1 MSNAADAKVT
11 TEKLLADLQSVVRD
25 SEALL
30 KATAGLAGD
39 KVQEVRARAEDSIKQ
54 ARDRIHSVENE
65 AVRRAREM
73 AGAAETYVRENPWQ
87 SLGIAAGVGML
98 VGLLLS
104 RRS

>member
-1 MSNAADAKVT
+1 VTAD
-11 TEKLLADLQSVVRD
+11 KLLADLQAVVRD

-30 KATAGLAGD
+30 KATAGFAGD
-39 KVQEVRARAEDSIKQ
+39 KVQEVRARAEDSIKH
-54 ARDRIHSVENE
+54 ARERIEDVEN
-65 AVRRAREM
+65 AAMRRAKEM
-73 AGAAETYVRENPWQ
+73 AGAAEAYVRENPWQ